1 MKSDDAE
8 ILLVESDESVAELII
23 EHLGEASAWHDGLD
37 DGPGVNIRHLTTAE
51 QALAEYCVKPAD
63 LVLTDLELPDG
74 SGFAMIREMQ
84 AHTPCAV
91 IILTA
96 EATVPGAIEAMRAG
110 AIDMLVKPFDLVR
123 LTQVVDQ
130 ALAVRREKKL
140 AELRQRRLRELA
152 TRIVRERRE
161 LRRRVDLVCHDL
173 VGAYRNLAQ
182 KFVDQTDPP
191 PFAPQD

>member
-74 SGFAMIREMQ
+74 SGFAMVVPKQSISCWVHPSRICPTSEPGWPGSGPT
-84 AHTPCAV
+84 TPFA
-91 IILTA
+91 
-96 EATVPGAIEAMRAG
+96 
-110 AIDMLVKPFDLVR
+110 FDLPFW
-123 LTQVVDQ
+123 DGGS
-130 ALAVRREKKL
+130 A
-140 AELRQRRLRELA
+140 LRESM
-152 TRIVRERRE
+152 
-161 LRRRVDLVCHDL
+161 DLSL
-173 VGAYRNLAQ
+173 TVGLGVMHSISR
-182 KFVDQTDPP
+182 
-191 PFAPQD
+191 